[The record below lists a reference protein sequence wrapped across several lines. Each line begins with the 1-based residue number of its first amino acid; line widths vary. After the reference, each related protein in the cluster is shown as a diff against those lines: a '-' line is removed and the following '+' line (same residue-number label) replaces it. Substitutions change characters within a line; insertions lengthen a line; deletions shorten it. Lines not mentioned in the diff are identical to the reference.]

1 MIRLSVLILALLSAP
16 ADAQFALSART
27 DLGSTFHQIT
37 LTDTSKVRI
46 RQVVSPVNV
55 ESPVGGGTISLTSG
69 FMYVEQTA
77 KDVSINAWGPLDT
90 QVSANWSVRGIHA
103 TGFAILPTGKRGL
116 DASEASIVRVINRN
130 NLNFPVKTFGQ
141 GLDYGGA
148 FTWGFQR
155 DHIGFSVGAA
165 YTARGEYEPF
175 ETAGRYRPGDEAT
188 GAVGLSYFNIGWSVS
203 LDVAST
209 FLFTDR
215 LDGLVIFQNG
225 KQLVSRFAAGYE
237 TRLFQITTSVT
248 DIVRYR
254 DRTLSQAGHLLY
266 EVRDNNGN
274 DLRASG
280 RIVVTAVPSVAVWSH
295 GHLKA
300 VSKNPYP
307 VGDPL
312 HQGSARL
319 YGFGGGA
326 TIKVGSAERVDVS
339 VTRYGGWLD
348 EGARNLHGWNAR
360 LSIQILF

>member
-1 MIRLSVLILALLSAP
+1 MIRLSVLIMALLSAP

-27 DLGSTFHQIT
+27 DLGSTFHQVT
-37 LTDTSKVRI
+37 LTDTSEVRI
-46 RQVVSPVNV
+46 RQVVSPINI
-55 ESPVGGGTISLTSG
+55 ESPVGGATISLTSG

-77 KDVSINAWGPLDT
+77 GDVSTDAWGPLDT
-90 QVSANWSVRGIHA
+90 QVSANWIVRGIHA
-103 TGFAILPTGKRGL
+103 TGFTILPTGKREL
-116 DASEASIVRVINRN
+116 DASEGSIVRVINGN

-148 FTWGFQR
+148 VTWGYQ
-155 DHIGFSVGAA
+155 HGHTGFSVGAS

-175 ETAGRYRPGDEAT
+175 EKAGRYRPGDEAT
-188 GAVGLSYFNIGWSVS
+188 AAVGLSYFNRGWTVS
-203 LDVAST
+203 LDVAGT

-215 LDGLVIFQNG
+215 LNGLVIFQNG
-225 KQLVSRFAAGYE
+225 KQLVSRLAAGYE

-254 DRTLSQAGHLLY
+254 DRALSQAGHLLY

-280 RIVVTAVPSVAVWSH
+280 RIVVTAVPSVTIWGH

-300 VSKNPYP
+300 VSENPHP

-312 HQGSARL
+312 HQGSARV

-326 TIKVGSAERVDVS
+326 TVKVGSAERVDVS
-339 VTRYGGWLD
+339 VTRYDGWLD
-348 EGARNLHGWNAR
+348 EGARDLKGWNAR
-360 LSIQILF
+360 VSLQILF